1 MWHHVTVIRYFGGC
15 IPLEQTKLVPIIV
28 CSCYG
33 SLNLIVVYRFLW
45 LLQAFTCCY
54 HKKKNLLAKKRKR
67 KKEEERDKER
77 KKLGEHDGYYKKMQ
91 QSDSITTMA
100 TINPTPITITFKN
113 LKIVCLLH
121 KRVSEFQFV
130 SDFKHVR
137 GKKLGQKMI
146 HH

>member
-1 MWHHVTVIRYFGGC
+1 MAHWTLLLCIGFYGCYRPLLAVT
-15 IPLEQTKLVPIIV
+15 T
-28 CSCYG
+28 
-33 SLNLIVVYRFLW
+33 
-45 LLQAFTCCY
+45 
-54 HKKKNLLAKKRKR
+54 KKKILLAKKRKR